1 MGDTAPV
8 RGHLPDENG
17 DFVGRRTEVAR
28 LKAELTRHRIVTVT
42 GVGGVGKSRL
52 ALHTARRIAARYP
65 DGVWWADLTPLQGDR
80 LLVATV
86 ADAVDLSDHTPGM
99 PVAALGRWLAARRP
113 LLVLDSCD
121 HLAEPCALLVTE
133 LLAAAPA
140 LTVLATGR
148 RPLGAEG
155 ERVMP
160 LEPMPPTGRDALDL
174 LRLRTST
181 TTGTG
186 RRDARGATRAPG
198 RWRSGPAAEICARLE
213 GIPLALELAAAQIR
227 IQGMGAVR
235 AQIGSRFEL
244 LVHDERVWPQRHQ
257 TLRAAIGWSH
267 ELCDPLERLLWARL
281 TVFRGPFEASSAA
294 YVCAGGPLTPQTVPD
309 ILEALALK
317 SVVGK
322 EGGRDGGR
330 YRLLDTVREY
340 GAEWLER
347 LGETE
352 AVADRHAAH
361 CLRLARQA
369 DAGWLGPDQLRWY
382 TVISELH
389 TDLRTALDRL
399 LRTDP
404 DDALALVG
412 AVGFFWTCCGRLRE
426 ARDHLEQ
433 ALLLSGARGSDRARA
448 LWALGVALTLQGE
461 FGAAQEV
468 SEACAREARY
478 AEYDVGTAPDAGGGP
493 GERTLDAAYLAG
505 LLALLTGRPTAALV
519 VVGHVLDAVP
529 GGPAASAARLR
540 CLLVRVFGLTG
551 LGRIDEARRE
561 ALALRE
567 VCAELGEHWTR
578 ASLDY
583 QLALTGLLEGR
594 PAIAADHARA
604 MLEGKRRLGDGFGVA
619 LGLDVLAAA
628 LAANGEGELAADVSG
643 TGEAYWRSTGHAQ
656 RGMPELRALR
666 EKYAHRARET
676 IGSPAYEEIFLRAL
690 SGHPQEG
697 LDRALRGSPHR

>member
-17 DFVGRRTEVAR
+17 DFVGRRTETAR
-28 LKAELTRHRIVTVT
+28 LEAELAGHRLVTVT

-52 ALHTARRIAARYP
+52 ALHTARRIAARFP

-99 PVAALGRWLAARRP
+99 PVAALGRWLAARRL

-121 HLAEPCALLVTE
+121 HLAEPCARLVTE
-133 LLAAAPA
+133 LLAAAPD

-148 RPLGAEG
+148 RPLGADE
-155 ERVMP
+155 ERVMA
-160 LEPMPPTGRDALDL
+160 LEPLPPTGRDALDL
-174 LRLRTST
+174 LR
-181 TTGTG
+181 
-186 RRDARGATRAPG
+186 RRDARGVAPRVPG
-198 RWRSGPAAEICARLE
+198 RWRTGPAAEICARLE

-227 IQGMGAVR
+227 IQGMDAVR
-235 AQIGSRFEL
+235 AQLGSRFDL
-244 LVHDERVWPQRHQ
+244 LVHDERVWPRRHQ

-281 TVFRGPFEASSAA
+281 TVFRGPFDASSAA
-294 YVCAGGPLTPQTVPD
+294 FVCAGGPLTPETVPEV
-309 ILEALALK
+309 LEALVLK

-322 EGGRDGGR
+322 EGGRGSGR

-369 DAGWLGPDQLRWY
+369 DAGWLGPDQLPWY
-382 TVISELH
+382 TVIAELH
-389 TDLRTALDRL
+389 TDLRTALQRL

-404 DDALALVG
+404 DGALALVG
-412 AVGFFWTCCGRLRE
+412 AVGFFWTCRGRLGE

-433 ALLLSGARGSDRARA
+433 ALLLSDARGSDRARA
-448 LWALGVALTLQGE
+448 LWALGLALTLQGE
-461 FGAAQEV
+461 FTAAQEV
-468 SEACAREARY
+468 SERCAREARH
-478 AEYDVGTAPDAGGGP
+478 AEYDAGAASDAGGFVGP

-505 LLALLTGRPTAALV
+505 LLALLTGRPMAALV

-529 GGPAASAARLR
+529 GGPADSAARLR
-540 CLLVRVFGLTG
+540 CLLVRVSGLTG
-551 LGRIDEARRE
+551 LGRIEEARHE
-561 ALALRE
+561 ALALRQ
-567 VCAELGEHWTR
+567 VCTDLGEHWTR

-583 QLALTGLLEGR
+583 QLALMGLLEGQ
-594 PAIAADHARA
+594 PATAADHARA

-628 LAANGEGELAADVSG
+628 LAASGDGELAADVSG

-676 IGSPAYEEIFLRAL
+676 IGAPTYEEIFLRAL

-697 LDRALRGSPHR
+697 LDRALRGSPRR